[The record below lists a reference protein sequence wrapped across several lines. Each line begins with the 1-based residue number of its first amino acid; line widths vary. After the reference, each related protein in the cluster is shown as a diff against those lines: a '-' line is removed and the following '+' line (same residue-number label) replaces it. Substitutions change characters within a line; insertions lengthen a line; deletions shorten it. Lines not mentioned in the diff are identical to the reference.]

1 MSLDENPSSGN
12 AERRDFALPV
22 PLPAPAEG
30 VALWWCELVAP
41 PARMQVLESWLSEAE
56 VARADRFGMPALRD
70 RYVVGRASLRGILG
84 EVLGMA
90 AREVPIVRGER
101 GRPQLGTVSAPDFNV
116 SHTAGVALIGVTRG
130 ARIGVDIE
138 RIDRAINVP
147 GIARKF
153 LTGAER
159 RVLADLEPDAARKR
173 VLSLWTCKEAM
184 SKATGD
190 ALSAPFG
197 ALDVALEPGPD
208 RASPLA
214 PRLCAGPAPYEPS
227 RWTLH
232 RAAVP
237 DDYTATVALWRR

>member
-1 MSLDENPSSGN
+1 
-12 AERRDFALPV
+12 
-22 PLPAPAEG
+22 
-30 VALWWCELVAP
+30 
-41 PARMQVLESWLSEAE
+41 MQVLESWLSEAE
-56 VARADRFGMPALRD
+56 VARAGRFGMPALRD
-70 RYVVGRASLRGILG
+70 RYVVGRASLRSILG

-101 GRPQLGTVSAPDFNV
+101 GRPQLGLISALDFNV
-116 SHTAGVALIGVTRG
+116 SHTAGVALIGLTRG
-130 ARIGVDIE
+130 ARIGVDVE
-138 RIDRAINVP
+138 RLDRMINVT

-153 LTGAER
+153 LTDAER
-159 RVLADLEPDAARKR
+159 RVLADLDPDSARKR

-208 RASPLA
+208 RAPLHA

-232 RAAVP
+232 RAAAP
-237 DDYTATVALWRR
+237 DEYTATIALWQR